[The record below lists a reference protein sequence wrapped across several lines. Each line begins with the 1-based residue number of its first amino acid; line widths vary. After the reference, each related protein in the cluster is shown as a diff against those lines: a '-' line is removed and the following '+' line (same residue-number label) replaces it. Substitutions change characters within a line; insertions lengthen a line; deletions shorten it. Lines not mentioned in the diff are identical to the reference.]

1 MKTTKSR
8 VIDKI
13 IEGLKKAALEL
24 EEFQLQLA
32 LGKADAKDVYEKVK
46 KEFDGYV
53 GNAKVFF
60 DEAKTMAKEKSMQ
73 IKAAFE
79 TLQLQ
84 LALGKAD
91 TEDIYEEQMKR
102 ISSALNELEILIRKN
117 ETADEYYTKL
127 QVEIEKFKIKLDILK
142 LRYKLNK
149 LDAKAEFEVKKDQF
163 SKTLSEIKDRLIKTE
178 KEAENKWEQLKDEI
192 SDAYSNLKS
201 VFVK

>member
-1 MKTTKSR
+1 METTKAR

-24 EEFQLQLA
+24 EEFQLQFA

-53 GNAKVFF
+53 RDAKGFF
-60 DEAKTMAKEKSMQ
+60 VDAKTMAIEKSLQ

-91 TEDIYEEQMKR
+91 TEDIFEEQIKR
-102 ISSALNELEILIRKN
+102 ISDALNELEILIRKN

-127 QVEIEKFKIKLDILK
+127 QVEIEKFKIKLDIL
-142 LRYKLNK
+142 N
-149 LDAKAEFEVKKDQF
+149 
-163 SKTLSEIKDRLIKTE
+163 SGI
-178 KEAENKWEQLKDEI
+178 N
-192 SDAYSNLKS
+192 
-201 VFVK
+201 